1 MFNTKFGQVIA
12 RRELIDAKDPSR
24 RIIVSLGLPRQVG
37 SGEWQCRVGID
48 GLTSDPIVKP
58 VSGTDSVQALLLA
71 FQYLRLS
78 LKDSKCRLAWPDNG
92 IPCPAGDI
100 PRQVPTALGEEF
112 AERIE
117 QLIERE
123 TPRLLKVRGKM
134 MRSHFQDAAKTRV
147 SSERTLLRGRRRS
160 E

>member
-1 MFNTKFGQVIA
+1 MFNTKIGQVIA
-12 RRELIDAKDPSR
+12 RRELIDAKEPRR
-24 RIIVSLGLPRQVG
+24 RIIVSLGLPRQV
-37 SGEWQCRVGID
+37 SPGEWQCRVGID
-48 GLTSDPIVKP
+48 GLSSEPIVKP
-58 VSGTDSVQALLLA
+58 VSGADSVQALLLA

-78 LKDSKCRLAWPDNG
+78 LKDSKCRLAWPDNA

-112 AERIE
+112 TERIE

-123 TPRLLKVRGKM
+123 TPRLLKVREKM
-134 MRSHFQDAAKTRV
+134 IRSHFQEAAKKRV
-147 SSERTLLRGRRRS
+147 SSERAPLRGQRRS